1 MTSESKILT
10 VSYGTF
16 SCTLEGFDN
25 PFDTMK
31 VIAEYFRDLA
41 ANDRYFGA
49 EPPQPDAGMLH
60 RVAEREVARLVE
72 NRLAEGGS
80 APADPEESAP
90 DADTVAPQ
98 GASTT
103 SPVET
108 GSAPGLSGSASAP
121 DAAPNP
127 VEPSLKEET
136 PKGFSAKLARIRASA
151 NPPAAMPPIPED
163 QLKAFMPETDKDVGT
178 HDAAERLDVLTREP
192 NLGGMDAAD
201 SSDVQDNPAAEAAPA
216 EVETVSSPVYLA
228 DAYYEEAETEVVPE
242 SPDPEAETAAE
253 LDPVAEAE
261 ASEPTTP
268 IAADEGQPAER
279 ALQPDDPMEETAL
292 IDAELTANSAI
303 TTGGVYY
310 RFDDEP
316 EHAATDTPTA
326 ASPDLEGSGVSPE
339 VSDEPAFE
347 EVSDE
352 PALEADGAAEPVT
365 VSQGE
370 ASEPEAPEM
379 ALADVAEDQP
389 AADEPHSGDAEGSA
403 SSVPGKGSGRYDRIS
418 SRVVRLRADEGD
430 STTTMGDEA
439 EKEPDPNATRVV
451 HDIGMDSEMSRLLRQ
466 AEDVMS
472 DDENRRR
479 LDSIAMMKASV
490 GDTDSDLGPPIEAP
504 LTDDDRQDPYRDDL
518 AKVVEPMPAPEPE
531 TPKPVRRKTR
541 SVRVPDSRPG
551 MIRPNA
557 FGPPPLVLIT
567 EQRIDRA
574 PPPMDAA
581 PIAAESA
588 PAAPSPREGQPVV
601 ALRTGRLTGAI
612 GIGSAAPL
620 SIAPQPRIMLDQP
633 YLTGQS
639 DSDEEDDPNE
649 TLSPELE
656 SGLARFAEHLG
667 LSSTVELL
675 EAAAAYTT
683 CIEDRIQFT
692 RPQLMRRLMASAE
705 RGSISR
711 EDGLRGFGT
720 LLRTGRIEKIGRGY
734 YALSQNSPFL
744 NEARRFS

>member
-72 NRLAEGGS
+72 NRLADGGS
-80 APADPEESAP
+80 APADPEETAP
-90 DADTVAPQ
+90 DNDSVAPQ
-98 GASTT
+98 GTSTT

-108 GSAPGLSGSASAP
+108 GSEPSLSGSASAP
-121 DAAPNP
+121 DTAPKP

-178 HDAAERLDVLTREP
+178 HDAAERLDVLTRGPDLSES
-192 NLGGMDAAD
+192 LGMDAAA
-201 SSDVQDNPAAEAAPA
+201 SSDVQDNSAAEAAPA
-216 EVETVSSPVYLA
+216 EAETVSSPVYLA
-228 DAYYEEAETEVVPE
+228 DAYYEEAETEVMADSPE
-242 SPDPEAETAAE
+242 PEVEAAAGE
-253 LDPVAEAE
+253 NPVAETE
-261 ASEPTTP
+261 ASEPETL
-268 IAADEGQPAER
+268 IAEDEGQPAGD
-279 ALQPDDPMEETAL
+279 ALLSDDPMEETAL
-292 IDAELTANSAI
+292 LDPELTANSAI
-303 TTGGVYY
+303 TTGEVYY

-316 EHAATDTPTA
+316 EHAATDTPIA
-326 ASPDLEGSGVSPE
+326 ASPDLEGSGVSL
-339 VSDEPAFE
+339 

-352 PALEADGAAEPVT
+352 PALEADGTAEPVT
-365 VSQGE
+365 VPQGE
-370 ASEPEAPEM
+370 ASDAEAPEM
-379 ALADVAEDQP
+379 TLSDVAEDQP
-389 AADEPHSGDAEGSA
+389 VSDEPLSGDVEDSA
-403 SSVPGKGSGRYDRIS
+403 VSVPGKGSGRYDRIS

-430 STTTMGDEA
+430 NSPTMGDEA

-504 LTDDDRQDPYRDDL
+504 MTEDDRQDPYRDDL

-574 PPPMDAA
+574 PPPMDAS
-581 PIAAESA
+581 PIAAESV

-649 TLSPELE
+649 SLSPELE

-683 CIEDRIQFT
+683 CIEDRVQFT

>member
-80 APADPEESAP
+80 ASADAEATAP
-90 DADTVAPQ
+90 DGATFAHEDT
-98 GASTT
+98 STA
-103 SPVET
+103 SPVEA
-108 GSAPGLSGSASAP
+108 GSEPVLSGAAQ
-121 DAAPNP
+121 DAESKP
-127 VEPSLKEET
+127 VEPSLQDEI
-136 PKGFSAKLARIRASA
+136 PRGFSAKLARIRASS
-151 NPPAAMPPIPED
+151 NPPTAMPPIPDD
-163 QLKAFMPETDKDVGT
+163 QLKAFMPETDSDVGT
-178 HDAAERLDVLTREP
+178 LDAAERLDVLTREP
-192 NLGGMDAAD
+192 DLGESLVVDAAAE
-201 SSDVQDNPAAEAAPA
+201 SDVQDIPASEAASA
-216 EVETVSSPVYLA
+216 DADTIASPVYLA
-228 DAYYEEAETEVVPE
+228 DAYYEEAEAEDMPVSPE
-242 SPDPEAETAAE
+242 TLGETAAAQE
-253 LDPVAEAE
+253 PVAFG
-261 ASEPTTP
+261 SEPATEL
-268 IAADEGQPAER
+268 AADESQPTGGAT
-279 ALQPDDPMEETAL
+279 LPDDPMAETASL
-292 IDAELTANSAI
+292 DTEFTANSAM
-303 TTGGVYY
+303 TTGEVYY

-316 EHAATDTPTA
+316 GPAATDAPTA
-326 ASPDLEGSGVSPE
+326 ANPDLEASGIPLE
-339 VSDEPAFE
+339 LQTEP
-347 EVSDE
+347 V
-352 PALEADGAAEPVT
+352 LEADTAAEPVP
-365 VSQGE
+365 VPQDD
-370 ASEPEAPEM
+370 AADPEAPETN
-379 ALADVAEDQP
+379 LENTVADQSV
-389 AADEPHSGDAEGSA
+389 ADESLSGDLDDNAAPVS
-403 SSVPGKGSGRYDRIS
+403 GKGSGRYDRIS

-430 STTTMGDEA
+430 GTTSDGDEP
-439 EKEPDPNATRVV
+439 ESEPDPNATRVV
-451 HDIGMDSEMSRLLRQ
+451 HDIGTDSEMARLLQQ

-479 LDSIAMMKASV
+479 LDSIAMLKASV
-490 GDTDSDLGPPIEAP
+490 GDTDSELGPPMEP
-504 LTDDDRQDPYRDDL
+504 RLTDDDRQDPYRDDL
-518 AKVVEPMPAPEPE
+518 AKVVEPMPVPEPE

-574 PPPMDAA
+574 PPPMDAP

-588 PAAPSPREGQPVV
+588 PVTPSPREGQPVV

-620 SIAPQPRIMLDQP
+620 SIAPQPRMMLDQP

-639 DSDEEDDPNE
+639 DTDEDEDPNE
-649 TLSPELE
+649 SLSPELE
-656 SGLARFAEHLG
+656 SGLARFAEQLS

-683 CIEDRIQFT
+683 CVEERIQFT

-734 YALSQNSPFL
+734 YALSQNSPYL